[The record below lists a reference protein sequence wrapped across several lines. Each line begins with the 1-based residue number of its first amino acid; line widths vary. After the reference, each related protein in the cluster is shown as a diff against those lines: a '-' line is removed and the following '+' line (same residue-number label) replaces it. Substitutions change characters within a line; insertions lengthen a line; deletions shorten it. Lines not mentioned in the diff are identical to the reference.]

1 MENELRYVAQCE
13 EDKSN
18 KARTN
23 GDLHEEWCSTMK
35 WVVLLPVMLASL
47 ALLLL
52 GVCMIYFG
60 SISKNECPAEPM
72 LPIYLLGKSDYK
84 EMVK

>member
-1 MENELRYVAQCE
+1 MIRKENELSYAPQCGE
-13 EDKSN
+13 EKSN

-72 LPIYLLGKSDYK
+72 LPIYLLGKL
-84 EMVK
+84 